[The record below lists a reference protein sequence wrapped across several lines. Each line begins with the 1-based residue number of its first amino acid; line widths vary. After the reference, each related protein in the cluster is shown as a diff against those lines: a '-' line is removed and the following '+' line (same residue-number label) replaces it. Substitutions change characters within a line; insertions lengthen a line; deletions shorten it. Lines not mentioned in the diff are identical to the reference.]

1 MKSNLLVPVLATVLS
16 ATLAH
21 GQLLLVSDNYN
32 VTGDGTGFA
41 LDTGV
46 NSGIN
51 PPTTRLTGSIAADMR
66 YIQTFTGKAATAY
79 SITDNK
85 QHTELSANAG
95 RFTLSADGTTAY
107 DFSSVLGIAAA
118 TAAHPVVYE
127 ITISMANTVSGT
139 TRFSFAVATT
149 EDNANF
155 WDFGLQL
162 WRANAAND
170 FYTIQKRIDRV
181 SYTLE
186 TDSSGNTGDINA
198 AITTLGAGTYGTEID
213 FLIRVTDAGA
223 EASTFNSRIQ
233 LSMDGGSNWFYD
245 TATDSALPLGFRFD
259 GLSRYF
265 SWDQAGAASGTG
277 AVTYDN
283 FSVVLV
289 PEPSSF
295 ALGVLGGL
303 VLLALRRHRRN
314 G

>member
-1 MKSNLLVPVLATVLS
+1 MKNNLSVSLLATVLS

-21 GQLLLVSDNYN
+21 GQLLILSDDYN
-32 VTGDGTGFA
+32 VTGNGTGFV

-51 PPTTRLTGSIAADMR
+51 PPTTRLTGSIAADLR

-85 QHTELSANAG
+85 LVTALSANAG
-95 RFTLSADGTTAY
+95 RFTLSADGTAAY

-118 TAAHPVVYE
+118 TPANPVVYD
-127 ITISMANTVSGT
+127 IAISMANTVSGT

-162 WRANAAND
+162 YRANSAND
-170 FYTIQKRIDRV
+170 FYTIQKRVDRV

-223 EASTFNSRIQ
+223 EASTFNSRVQ
-233 LSMDGGSNWFYD
+233 LSMDGGGSWFYD
-245 TATDSALPLGFRFD
+245 TATDSALALGFRFD

-265 SWDQAGAASGTG
+265 SWDQAGATSGTG
-277 AVTYDN
+277 DVTYDN
-283 FSVVLV
+283 FSVTLV
-289 PEPSSF
+289 PEPSTF
-295 ALGVLGGL
+295 ALGMMGGL
-303 VLLALRRHRRN
+303 ALLALRLRRN